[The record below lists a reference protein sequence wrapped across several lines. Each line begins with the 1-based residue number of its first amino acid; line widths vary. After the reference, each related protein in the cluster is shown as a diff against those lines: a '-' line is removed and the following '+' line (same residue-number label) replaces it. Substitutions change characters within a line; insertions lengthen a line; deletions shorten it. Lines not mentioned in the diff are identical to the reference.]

1 MEPVI
6 VIIVLAIVGY
16 LLYNMFRNRNRRMK
30 EAAGQAQTAQATGL
44 SVNQNLF
51 GAEAGHHTPL
61 ESFHV
66 VGTEARV
73 TFDVPLD
80 AEDDE
85 VLNDLLLGEAVEVVR
100 QKRHSLPID
109 DVREIVVFAGRD
121 QVREVAR
128 HKLPAP
134 GELPPPMHDLGVSFT
149 AIAHDP
155 FAAHFDEGV
164 DSGVSFGT
172 VANVPED
179 DLPPLI
185 DELRIPKG
193 LDRGLRALG
202 ADPTKL
208 GGPEFVI
215 ALLRLFGYS
224 VAEQAYEGSYM
235 ATKDGQS
242 TFIATDAYKSGDH
255 PELQENVI
263 RRFLGEYSS
272 SAANRGM
279 LITDKYGPFSIHE
292 IETNQPK
299 VRFITRE
306 RIQKFIDS
314 MALG

>member
-1 MEPVI
+1 MEQI
-6 VIIVLAIVGY
+6 IIVLVLALVGY
-16 LLYNMFRNRNRRMK
+16 LLFRMFRNRNKRMK
-30 EAAGQAQTAQATGL
+30 EAASQSQTAQATGL
-44 SVNQNLF
+44 SINRDMF
-51 GAEAGHHTPL
+51 GADTGHHTPL

-66 VGTEARV
+66 AGEEARV

-80 AEDDE
+80 DEDDE
-85 VLNDLLLGEAVEVVR
+85 VLNDLLLGEAIEVVR
-100 QKRHSLPID
+100 QKRHTLPID
-109 DVREIVVFAGRD
+109 DVREIVVFAGREKN
-121 QVREVAR
+121 REVVR
-128 HKLPAP
+128 HRLPAP

-155 FAAHFDEGV
+155 FAAHFDDRD
-164 DSGVSFGT
+164 DSGVTYGT
-172 VANVPED
+172 AVNVPED

-202 ADPTKL
+202 ADPAKL

-215 ALLRLFGYS
+215 ALLRLFGYAVS
-224 VAEQAYEGSYM
+224 EQAHEGSYM

-242 TFIATDAYKSGDH
+242 TFIATDAYKSGDY

-263 RRFLGEYSS
+263 RRFLGEFSS

-279 LITDKYGPFSIHE
+279 LITDKYGPFLIHE

>member
-1 MEPVI
+1 VEPVI
-6 VIIVLAIVGY
+6 VIILLALVGY
-16 LLYNMFRNRNRRMK
+16 LLFNMFRNRSRRMK
-30 EAAGQAQTAQATGL
+30 EAAVQAQTAQATGL
-44 SVNQNLF
+44 SINRDMF
-51 GAEAGHHTPL
+51 GGETGHHTPL

-66 VGTEARV
+66 AHGEARV

-80 AEDDE
+80 DEDDD
-85 VLNDLLLGEAVEVVR
+85 VLNELLLGEAVEVVR
-100 QKRHSLPID
+100 QKRHTLPID
-109 DVREIVVFAGRD
+109 EVREIVVFAGRD
-121 QVREVAR
+121 KVREVAR
-128 HKLPAP
+128 HRLPAS

-149 AIAHDP
+149 TIAHDP
-155 FAAHFDEGV
+155 FAAHFEERDE
-164 DSGVSFGT
+164 SGVTFGT

-179 DLPPLI
+179 DLPPLV

-202 ADPTKL
+202 ADPANL
-208 GGPEFVI
+208 GGPDFVI

-242 TFIATDAYKSGDH
+242 TFIATDAYKSGDY

-263 RRFLGEYSS
+263 RRFLGEFSS

-279 LITDKYGPFSIHE
+279 LITDKYGPFLIHE

>member
-1 MEPVI
+1 MEVVL
-6 VIIVLAIVGY
+6 VIIVLALVGY
-16 LLYNMFRNRNRRMK
+16 LLINMFRNRSRRMK
-30 EAAGQAQTAQATGL
+30 EAASQAQTAQATGL
-44 SVNQNLF
+44 SINRDMF
-51 GAEAGHHTPL
+51 GAETGHHTPL

-80 AEDDE
+80 EDDDE

-100 QKRHSLPID
+100 QKRHALPID

-121 QVREVAR
+121 KVREVAR
-128 HKLPAP
+128 HRLPAP

-149 AIAHDP
+149 SIAHDP
-155 FAAHFDEGV
+155 FAAHFEEGD
-164 DSGVSFGT
+164 DSGVTYGT

-179 DLPPLI
+179 DLPPLV

-202 ADPTKL
+202 ADPASL

-242 TFIATDAYKSGDH
+242 TFIATDAYKAGDY

-263 RRFLGEYSS
+263 QRFLGEFSS

-279 LITDKYGPFSIHE
+279 LITDKYGPFLIHE